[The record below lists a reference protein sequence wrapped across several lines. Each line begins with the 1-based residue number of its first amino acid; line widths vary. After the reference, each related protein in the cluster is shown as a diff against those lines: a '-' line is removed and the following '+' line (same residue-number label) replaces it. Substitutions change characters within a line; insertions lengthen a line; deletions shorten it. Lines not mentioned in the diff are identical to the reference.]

1 MADPKKIT
9 LGIFDAKKDAVF
21 AAGTVAANTV
31 LVEIDAD
38 APQLD
43 VVNALQ
49 KCIELVIEQEY

>member
-9 LGIFDAKKDAVF
+9 LGVFDAKKDAVF

-38 APQLD
+38 ANQLD
-43 VVNALQ
+43 VVSALE
-49 KCIELVIEQEY
+49 KCIQLVIEEEY